1 MLCSLGMTLAP
12 SNAAARSLGPGT
24 YANPVCNQWDCAD
37 PTVERG
43 PDGRFYLVSSG
54 GWGKQSVDMVN
65 WTDGYGKMESMP
77 TWNGYE
83 GLWAPDVTR
92 IGDKYVMYYAHS
104 QWMGDLWDKCGVGVA
119 ISDNIAGPYKDLGKL
134 FTSREIG
141 VYNSIDPN
149 LFIEDDGRLFLA
161 WGSYWGGLYIIELS
175 SDGLSIKPGAQK
187 VQLTAPDFE
196 GCMLHKHNGYYYL
209 FASCGTCCEENKS
222 TYTTVVGRATSL
234 FGPYYDRAGGRMLD
248 GKYHVVISN
257 NRYFKGTGHNAEIN
271 TDDAGND
278 WIYYHAYEEKSPGI
292 GRILM
297 MDRVRWEDDW
307 PVINNGFP
315 ADCQVP
321 APYIRDYAADP
332 AITAPRLCW
341 HDGYYYLFGQAQQ
354 ASSSGKTTTNI
365 VVGRSATI
373 TGPYVDGMGN
383 RLLDGYFHTVMAG
396 NAYFYD
402 PSNLSPILTD
412 DAGDEWVIYNAVQAS
427 ASHTYP
433 VMLLDRVRWQDGWP
447 RISDGYPSYY
457 PTRAPLI
464 R

>member
-119 ISDNIAGPYKDLGKL
+119 ISDNIAGPY
-134 FTSREIG
+134 
-141 VYNSIDPN
+141 
-149 LFIEDDGRLFLA
+149 
-161 WGSYWGGLYIIELS
+161 
-175 SDGLSIKPGAQK
+175 
-187 VQLTAPDFE
+187 
-196 GCMLHKHNGYYYL
+196 
-209 FASCGTCCEENKS
+209 
-222 TYTTVVGRATSL
+222 
-234 FGPYYDRAGGRMLD
+234 
-248 GKYHVVISN
+248 
-257 NRYFKGTGHNAEIN
+257 
-271 TDDAGND
+271 
-278 WIYYHAYEEKSPGI
+278 
-292 GRILM
+292 
-297 MDRVRWEDDW
+297 
-307 PVINNGFP
+307 
-315 ADCQVP
+315 
-321 APYIRDYAADP
+321 
-332 AITAPRLCW
+332 
-341 HDGYYYLFGQAQQ
+341 
-354 ASSSGKTTTNI
+354 
-365 VVGRSATI
+365 
-373 TGPYVDGMGN
+373 VDGMGN